1 MRTKPIKTKKITYK
15 HNTAML
21 VDDNELDNFINQKI
35 IESNYFAEKIYV
47 NTTGASALELLK
59 NLFVNKELVDV
70 LMPDI
75 IFVDINMPLMDGF
88 QFIDQF
94 LKLPEKIKKK
104 SRIVILSSSLNPT
117 DKETAFKYGDKVI
130 FINKPLTD
138 ESLSMIP

>member
-1 MRTKPIKTKKITYK
+1 MKTKPTKTKKITYK
-15 HNTAML
+15 HRTAML

-104 SRIVILSSSLNPT
+104 SKSLFKFYSIIIL
-117 DKETAFKYGDKVI
+117 
-130 FINKPLTD
+130 
-138 ESLSMIP
+138 